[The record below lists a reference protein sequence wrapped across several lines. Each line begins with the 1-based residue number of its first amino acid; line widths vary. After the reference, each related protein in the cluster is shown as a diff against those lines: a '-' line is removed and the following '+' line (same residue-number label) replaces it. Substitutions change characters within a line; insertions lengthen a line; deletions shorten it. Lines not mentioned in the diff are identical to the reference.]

1 MKKVKAMIAVAV
13 LGSFIIFGF
22 SNISANT
29 DEQATMKI
37 AENAIFG

>member
-1 MKKVKAMIAVAV
+1 MKKVKAMIAIAV
-13 LGSFIIFGF
+13 LSSVIIFGF
-22 SNISANT
+22 SNISAKT

>member
-1 MKKVKAMIAVAV
+1 MKKVKAMIAIAV
-13 LGSFIIFGF
+13 LGSVIIFGF
-22 SNISANT
+22 SNNSANT